1 MCIVY
6 FVLLDLKFSISHV
19 YAFCI
24 LYLQKGG
31 MRLVLTNSSEQVT
44 ALKES
49 HGLALMQQMLEAT
62 RAMHFRLGFHFQ
74 PFQVQL

>member
-1 MCIVY
+1 MHRVFCAFRSEIQY
-6 FVLLDLKFSISHV
+6 FSCL
-19 YAFCI
+19 CI

-74 PFQVQL
+74 PFQVQF